1 MMGDKSRDMR
11 LPAAAVAVVVLVLLV
26 AGSSRTPDWEVL
38 PPVQPSASAS
48 VASQPAPT
56 PSASASPAVAFAPA
70 ASGISIPTYTAPTL
84 EEVEANLR
92 LAYGHRIT
100 SKAILHVMAVDW
112 MQPSYKAV
120 IGEAKLMADRDEYD
134 AAIRL
139 LENELGKTDPEHL
152 TARISLLR
160 AMEEIMRKGKLFDRI
175 DEVSARLE
183 ELRQQVLTMVMKA
196 AKEGGI
202 PQSEVKDIMDK
213 MENRRKQND
222 ITRRGADWLAG
233 RKLADDEEMIEDET
247 TSKLRKSG
255 ALKEA
260 PIPADE

>member
-1 MMGDKSRDMR
+1 MMADKSRDMR
-11 LPAAAVAVVVLVLLV
+11 LPAAVAAVLALVLFFF
-26 AGSSRTPDWEVL
+26 GSSRTPDWEEL
-38 PPVQPSASAS
+38 TPVKPSASAS
-48 VASQPAPT
+48 VAAQPAPA
-56 PSASASPAVAFAPA
+56 PSASASPAVLFAPA
-70 ASGISIPTYTAPTL
+70 SAGISVPTYSPPSL
-84 EEVEANLR
+84 EEVEANLK

-120 IGEAKLMADRDEYD
+120 IAEAKVLADRDEYD
-134 AAIRL
+134 QAIRL

-160 AMEEIMRKGKLFDRI
+160 AEEEIMRKGKLFDRI
-175 DEVSARLE
+175 DEVSAKLE

-213 MENRRKQND
+213 MENRRKQNE
-222 ITRRGADWLAG
+222 ITRRGADWLSG

-247 TSKLRKSG
+247 TAKLKKSG